1 MKVIV
6 LCGGLGTRL
15 EDYSFP
21 KPLNMIYGKPAI
33 SFCLKNLPDSVHTI
47 HFIVAPHLIK
57 YNFAEIVT
65 NEFKTKKCIFYY
77 LPYFTRGAIESA
89 FIGTTDLLENI
100 FFLDNDVLYNFPED
114 FFSNKEYPF
123 IGYSIDKNN
132 NDNYSFI
139 KINED
144 KSIIEFK
151 EKKRISDMFCCGVY
165 GFKNIK
171 QFRSLA
177 LNRIY
182 LNNTT
187 ELYMSLLFQDML
199 EENMTIKGIFFEGTI
214 NHIGSLK
221 ELKQSLL

>member
-89 FIGTTDLLENI
+89 FIGTTDLLENHEE
-100 FFLDNDVLYNFPED
+100 N
-114 FFSNKEYPF
+114 
-123 IGYSIDKNN
+123 
-132 NDNYSFI
+132 I
-139 KINED
+139 KKPVDADLNL
-144 KSIIEFK
+144 
-151 EKKRISDMFCCGVY
+151 KKREEYAHF
-165 GFKNIK
+165 
-171 QFRSLA
+171 A
-177 LNRIY
+177 
-182 LNNTT
+182 TT
-187 ELYMSLLFQDML
+187 TSRAKACITF
-199 EENMTIKGIFFEGTI
+199 G
-214 NHIGSLK
+214 
-221 ELKQSLL
+221 